1 MLQKVGGELDSRA
14 GLSLAAPTVET
25 FSNGDN
31 VSEDRSLYKAGRIN
45 CERTVTLGIND
56 RSPAHSPRRSKN

>member
-1 MLQKVGGELDSRA
+1 MLQKFGGELDSRA
-14 GLSLAAPTVET
+14 VLSMAAPTVET

-31 VSEDRSLYKAGRIN
+31 ISDDRSMYKAGRIN
-45 CERTVTLGIND
+45 CERTTTLAMND